1 MVAVEQ
7 YFGENAGVVWR
18 ALKEK
23 GPLSAAQLKKVSKLS
38 PAELSGGLGW
48 LARENKVKIEGEKPL
63 QYKFSLNGE

>member
-1 MVAVEQ
+1 MVSVEQ

-23 GPLSAAQLKKVSKLS
+23 GALSAAQLKRVCRLS
-38 PAELSGGLGW
+38 PAELYGGLGW
-48 LARENKVKIEGEKPL
+48 LARENKVRIEGDKPL